1 MGFIANRLAD
11 RQQALDYYNQAL
23 PLFLLLLLLLL
34 GDRSG
39 QTLTLQSI

>member
-23 PLFLLLLLLLL
+23 PLLLLLLL
-34 GDRSG
+34 GDRYG